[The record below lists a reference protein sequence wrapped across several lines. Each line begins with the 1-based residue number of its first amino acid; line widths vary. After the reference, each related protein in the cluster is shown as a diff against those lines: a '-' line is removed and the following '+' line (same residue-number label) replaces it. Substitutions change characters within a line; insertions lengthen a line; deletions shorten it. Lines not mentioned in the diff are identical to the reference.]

1 MLILL
6 SQRVVSSLTKYFE
19 CVSNDF
25 RNRQKSIGKS
35 GHTPLFFVIVFK
47 GERGFCF
54 YISHISTQQNMQY
67 NLGLT
72 EIITIWSGV
81 LR

>member
-35 GHTPLFFVIVFK
+35 GHTPLFFVWYLK
-47 GERGFCF
+47 GKEGLRF
-54 YISHISTQQNMQY
+54 YISHISTQQNMHY

-72 EIITIWSGV
+72 EIITIWGGV